1 MKCYNTSLYKITFY
15 IFLLVC
21 FLSFYIASIIFLP
34 TIFFC
39 YTTYSI
45 VIYSIFRNSGQ
56 PSEQCWNPHA
66 SFPQF
71 NKYIYQGFY
80 KHICTFYN
88 GLISSQSSSV
98 CNNLMYNYHAY
109 LSHTGATSFNASLL
123 PVRGLGLTASS
134 S

>member
-39 YTTYSI
+39 YTTYFI

-88 GLISSQSSSV
+88 GLISSQSSS
-98 CNNLMYNYHAY
+98 
-109 LSHTGATSFNASLL
+109 TSSAIISCTTTMPISIIWVPHHSMHRCFGFE
-123 PVRGLGLTASS
+123 V
-134 S
+134 